1 MSRFRLSYD
10 FANRGYLKSVGP
22 MIKARWQLTPEA
34 EASRLHVPPPVK
46 GFMVVDTGFVGIGI
60 DSDVAQELDL
70 QPFGTTKVQG
80 IETDIT
86 RTTYSALLLMM
97 LGNVD
102 GEDLAIGGTIEAV
115 CIPKFR
121 SAYDSYGLVTPEGAP
136 LSVIGVLGR
145 TFLQFTKF
153 GYDGLNGCWDMEIDV
168 NAMSA
173 FASTRENVAGLRN
186 H

>member
-1 MSRFRLSYD
+1 
-10 FANRGYLKSVGP
+10 
-22 MIKARWQLTPEA
+22 
-34 EASRLHVPPPVK
+34 
-46 GFMVVDTGFVGIGI
+46 
-60 DSDVAQELDL
+60 
-70 QPFGTTKVQG
+70 
-80 IETDIT
+80 
-86 RTTYSALLLMM
+86 MM

-121 SAYDSYGLVTPEGAP
+121 SAYDSYGLTTPEGAP

-168 NAMSA
+168 NAMSS
-173 FASTRENVAGLRN
+173 FASTRGNVTSFRN